1 MPPPMTRQ
9 SYSDAAVAW
18 RGCGNVVDLNDVRG
32 DGANADVGCII
43 MDRPLINSNNRRRD
57 GSSIN

>member
-9 SYSDAAVAW
+9 SYSAVAW
-18 RGCGNVVDLNDVRG
+18 RGGNDVDLNDVFV

-43 MDRPLINSNNRRRD
+43 MDRPLIINNNRRGD